1 MAIRATTVIRTGLLA
16 SVACVYATAAYAQDS
31 APADQD
37 QVTAADII
45 VTAQNRKE
53 SVQDVPIAISVV
65 SGEKLQEA
73 GVTDLRELDR
83 VSSAVQITQDQQNTY
98 VAVRGVGTA
107 SNNETQDTSVTI
119 NIDGE
124 YINRTTVLNAALFD
138 IDRVEVLRGPQGTL
152 YGRNATGGAVNFI
165 TRKPGDKFAAN
176 GSISYGNYNQLII
189 NGGVDLP
196 VSDTFAVRLSG
207 IYSYR
212 GTGYT
217 YHPNIA
223 ALRANSPF
231 PANTPFQPNFSDR
244 SGTQDMKGGRASLR
258 WEPTEGLRVDA
269 AVEYVDSHSIL
280 ENYRFV
286 DLNAAGNGP
295 GPGCSANGYV
305 EVAPLVPGVQC
316 IPQNTNFFQGVDRQ
330 SYDAPT
336 TGVGFQDLQS
346 FAARGRIAYD
356 FGAATITYIGGYRST
371 KSIERP
377 TLPPGY
383 QFLDFGSKIQTQSHE
398 LRINGGTDGGFLY
411 QVGAFYYREETNQER
426 GLYSPF
432 IGAPPVQGSYI
443 TYFRRSP
450 VVSQNWSVFGQVDIP
465 LTDQL
470 TAQAGIRYNKG
481 NRHARFENYNFS
493 FNVGPN
499 PLTSAPA
506 QTLNLSQ
513 AEDNVSWLAGLNYK
527 PNASTLIY
535 AKVSTGFK
543 GGGFDAV
550 GVYGSEKNTAY
561 EAGMKLNFGPGNR
574 HTFNLSGFYYDY
586 RGLQNAVLLDNT
598 KGGQIFNAGKA
609 TIYGIEAE
617 WNFQID
623 RDNRFYG
630 SFNYLHSR
638 FDDLLAAYAVICAS
652 GCSDASIGD
661 LDPVTP
667 GVQQPNLA
675 GNTPPQ
681 SPKVVITAGYDHI
694 FRLGGGGS
702 VTASVFTR
710 FKSSYFLTIFNER
723 DLQQKSFTQ
732 TDFTLTYRPENE
744 RFSVAGFVQNIENVR
759 PAVFGAF
766 VAAGND
772 RVLNVGY
779 SRPRTYGA
787 RVTFEF

>member
-1 MAIRATTVIRTGLLA
+1 MAIKLIRTGLLA
-16 SVACVYATAAYAQDS
+16 GVACMYAGAAYAQDS
-31 APADQD
+31 APAERDQA
-37 QVTAADII
+37 TSADII
-45 VTAQNRKE
+45 VTAQNRRE

-65 SGEKLQEA
+65 SGQKLQES

-196 VSDTFAVRLSG
+196 VSNTFAIRLSG

-217 YHPNIA
+217 FHPNAA
-223 ALRANSPF
+223 ALRAASPF
-231 PANTPFQPNFSDR
+231 SPTSPFKPNFSDR

-258 WEPTEGLRVDA
+258 WEPTEALRVDA

-286 DLNAAGNGP
+286 DLNAPGNGP
-295 GPGCSANGYV
+295 GAGCSLNGYV
-305 EVAPLVPGVQC
+305 EVAPLVPGTQC
-316 IPQNTNFFQGVDRQ
+316 IAQNTNFFQGVDRQ
-330 SYDAPT
+330 NYDAPI
-336 TGVGFQDLQS
+336 TGVGYQDLQS

-356 FGAATITYIGGYRST
+356 FGPATVTYIGGYRST

-398 LRINGGTDGGFLY
+398 LRVNGGTEGGFLY
-411 QVGAFYYREETNQER
+411 QVGAFYYREETKQER
-426 GLYSPF
+426 GLYNPL
-432 IGAPPVQGSYI
+432 IAANGSYI

-450 VVSQNWSVFGQVDIP
+450 VISQNWSVFGQVDIP
-465 LTDQL
+465 LGDKL

-481 NRHARFENYNFS
+481 DRRAIFQNYNFV
-493 FNVGPN
+493 FNAGPVEQTAPPPVTL
-499 PLTSAPA
+499 PLA
-506 QTLNLSQ
+506 QS
-513 AEDNVSWLAGLNYK
+513 EDNVSWLVGLNYK
-527 PNASTLIY
+527 PNNSTLLY

-598 KGGQIFNAGKA
+598 KGSQIFNAGQA

-617 WNFQID
+617 WNFQLD

-638 FDDLLAAYAVICAS
+638 FDDMAAAYAVYCV
-652 GCSDASIGD
+652 GCTDQAVGD
-661 LDPVTP
+661 LDPVKP
-667 GVQQPNLA
+667 EAQAPNLA

-694 FRLGGGGS
+694 FRLNGGGS
-702 VTASVFTR
+702 LTASLFTR
-710 FKSSYFLTIFNER
+710 FKSSYFLTVFNER
-723 DLQQKSFTQ
+723 DLQQKPFSQ
-732 TDFTLTYRPENE
+732 TDFSLTYRPENE
-744 RFSVAGFVQNIENVR
+744 RFSVSGFVQNIENNR
-759 PAVFGAF
+759 PAVFGAVV
-766 VAAGND
+766 VAGPAGSPNPD
-772 RVLNVGY
+772 RIMNVGY